1 MSNEHY
7 NTELEDMFLDHLGD
21 GALTDEDVLVGAD
34 KFYENIMQFADVLRD
49 DDATLNFVNGEE
61 L

>member
-1 MSNEHY
+1 MEKAHY
-7 NTELEDMFLDHLGD
+7 NTELEQMFLDHLGD
-21 GALTDEDVLVGAD
+21 GSLTDDDVLVGAD
-34 KFYENIMQFADVLRD
+34 QFYENIMQFADVLRD